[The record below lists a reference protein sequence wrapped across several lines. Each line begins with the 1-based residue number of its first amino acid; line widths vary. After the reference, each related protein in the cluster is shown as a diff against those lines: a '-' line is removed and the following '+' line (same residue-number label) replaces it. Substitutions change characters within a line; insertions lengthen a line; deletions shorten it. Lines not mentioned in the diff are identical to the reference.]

1 MNYLKKYKNLL
12 LFLCIIFLISI
23 IAGLI
28 LGFNQTKEL
37 KDSLAYGLSDIKNIL
52 LNTKANNIFNHLIC
66 LIILSFLSSTFIGF
80 ILSIIYLF
88 YNGFCIGFNI
98 YCFTLTH
105 HFKGFFFTLSYNI
118 IFKLLFILLFLF
130 LLIKLYN
137 LSKTCLSYY
146 LYRQAHIKK
155 LIKKNY
161 LAITIIIFLIT
172 INDIIL
178 YFNSTSILKIL
189 TNML

>member
-1 MNYLKKYKNLL
+1 MSYLKKYKNLL

-23 IAGLI
+23 ISGLI

-37 KDSLAYGLSDIKNIL
+37 KDSLAYGLSNIKNIL

-66 LIILSFLSSTFIGF
+66 LIILSLLSSTFIGF
-80 ILSIIYLF
+80 LLSIIYLF

-98 YCFTLTH
+98 YCLTLTN
-105 HFKGFFFTLSYNI
+105 HFKGLIFTLSYNI
-118 IFKLLFILLFLF
+118 TFKLLFILLFLF